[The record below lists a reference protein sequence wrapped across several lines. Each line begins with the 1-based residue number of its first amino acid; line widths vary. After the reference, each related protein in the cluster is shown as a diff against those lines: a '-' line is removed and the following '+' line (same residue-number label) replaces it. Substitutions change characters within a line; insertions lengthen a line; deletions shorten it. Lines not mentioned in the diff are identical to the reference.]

1 MSEQHTHLSRKIY
14 NVLVVHGAGIELRG
28 KVDVHVFGTMTMD
41 DYNVAIA
48 SFAAELGLRAEPF
61 HTLDPE
67 QLVARLATAKQS
79 GFDAIVINPAGYTVG
94 HPTLARAIGES
105 GLPAVEV
112 HFSNPARRS
121 VVSDVAPAVMG
132 TISGFGIEGYR
143 LAFRGLLSLQ
153 T

>member
-1 MSEQHTHLSRKIY
+1 MPEQHTHRSRKI
-14 NVLVVHGAGIELRG
+14 NKVLVVHGAGMELRG

-41 DYNVAIA
+41 DYNVAIEG
-48 SFAAELGLRAEPF
+48 FAAELGLKAEPF

-67 QLVARLATAKQS
+67 LLVARLETARQS

-94 HPTLARAIGES
+94 HPTVARAIGKT

-112 HFSNPARRS
+112 HISNPARRA
-121 VVSDVAPAVMG
+121 VVSDVAPAVTG
-132 TISGFGIEGYR
+132 TISGFGVEGYR